1 MNPHHDP
8 MLDYRARIERDNL
21 EAIKRRQQALED
33 QRSPGNSPEVRVRT
47 WERLH
52 QLRLPKDP
60 AHAILLVIVQQTG
73 LGLADV
79 REVQRLRAMTPVPAA

>member
-1 MNPHHDP
+1 MTLHDP

-21 EAIKRRQQALED
+21 ESIERRQQALAD
-33 QRSPGNSPEVRVRT
+33 QRSPVNTPEVRVRI
-47 WERLH
+47 WEKLH

-79 REVQRLRAMTPVPAA
+79 QEVQRLRALPMLPS